1 MTHDDHQ
8 PIPPRVED
16 RALLTGIERYV
27 ADLDL
32 PGALHVRYVTSMM
45 AHARITGIKVD
56 EARVAPGVLDVVTGA
71 DVDVDVGP
79 YPPIDPRLPAPMHR
93 PLLATDTVRFV
104 GEAVVAIVAETASA
118 AADAAELVII
128 DYEPLDPLVDIESSL
143 RADRLLFP
151 DVGSNVAVH
160 ADFGDDVDPHACEVS
175 VRATFRSARV
185 AACPLETRA
194 GASRWEPDGRLVHW
208 SSCQGAHPAQALLCA
223 VYDLPPDR
231 VRVIVPTVG
240 GSFGAKARPYPEE
253 VLLPL
258 LARRVGR
265 PVRWVPDRSDDMVG
279 LGHSRAQV
287 QHVELGGRSDGT
299 LEAMRLHI
307 VGDAGAYPMVG
318 AILPRNTGALSPGPY
333 RIPRVRWSADAVVTT
348 TTPTAAYRGAGR
360 PEAAAIMER
369 AVDLFAAEI
378 GMDPVELRRVNLI
391 RPEEFPYRSATGLE
405 YDSGDYQRCLDQ
417 VLESVG
423 YEQLRAEQAG
433 RRAAGGPLQ
442 LGVGVATFVDRT
454 AGIPGDTEYGS
465 TELRPDG
472 SVLVRTGSTP
482 YGQGHRTT
490 WAMLVAER
498 TGLPL
503 ERIEV
508 VHGDTDLV
516 PRSGVTGGSR
526 SVQRAGSAV
535 AAATDDLVARARD
548 VAAHLLEAALDDVV
562 IDVGAGGRFHV
573 AGTPA
578 RTVGWEEVAG
588 VSDADP
594 LRCEADVGGEATFP
608 FGAYV
613 AVVEVDTETG
623 KIVLRRLVTVDDAGR
638 IVNPVIALGQV
649 HGGAAQGVAQ
659 ALYEVFVYDED
670 GTPMTTNLADYAM
683 PSAAELPSLESRLVE
698 TPTPNNALGA
708 KGIAESGTIG
718 APPAIQNAVVDALAH
733 LGVTHLDLP
742 CTPERVWRAVAEAR
756 GDAPRL
762 PGSVRTPASGT
773 GTGT

>member
-1 MTHDDHQ
+1 MTDHDHQ
-8 PIPPRVED
+8 LTPPRVED
-16 RALLTGIERYV
+16 PAMLTGVERYL

-32 PGALHVRYVTSMM
+32 PGAAHVRYVTSIV
-45 AHARITGIKVD
+45 AHARITGID
-56 EARVAPGVLDVVTGA
+56 LEEARAAPGVLEVACGLDL
-71 DVDVDVGP
+71 DIGP
-79 YPPIDPRLPAPMHR
+79 YPPIDPRLPRSMHR
-93 PLLATDTVRFV
+93 PLLAIDTVRFV
-104 GEAVVAIVAETASA
+104 GEAVVAVVAETEAA
-118 AADAAELVII
+118 AADAAELVVI
-128 DYEPLDPLVDIESSL
+128 DYEPLEPLVDIESSL
-143 RADRLLFP
+143 GGDGLVFP
-151 DVGSNVAVH
+151 DVGTNVAFH
-160 ADFGDDVDPHACEVS
+160 ADSGDDVDPQACEVS

-208 SSCQGAHPAQALLCA
+208 SSCQGAHPARALLCA

-231 VRVIVPTVG
+231 VRVVVPAVG

-299 LEAMRLHI
+299 LEVMRLHI

-318 AILPRNTGALSPGPY
+318 AILPRNTGVLSPGPY
-333 RIPRVRWSADAVVTT
+333 RIPQVTWSADAVVTT

-360 PEAAAIMER
+360 PEAAAVVER

-378 GMDPVELRRVNLI
+378 GMDPVDLRRMNLL
-391 RPEEFPYRSATGLE
+391 RSDEFPYRSGTGLE
-405 YDSGDYQRCLDQ
+405 YDSGDYHGCLDQ
-417 VLESVG
+417 ALDSVG
-423 YEQLRAEQAG
+423 YQQLRVEQAG
-433 RRAAGGPLQ
+433 RRAAGGPVQ

-465 TELRPDG
+465 SELRPDG

-482 YGQGHRTT
+482 YGQGHDTT
-490 WAMLVAER
+490 WAMLVAAR

-503 ERIEV
+503 DRIEV

-526 SVQRAGSAV
+526 SVQWAGSAV
-535 AAATDDLVARARD
+535 AVATDDLVVRARE
-548 VAAHLLEAALDDVV
+548 VAADLLEAAPDDVV
-562 IDVGAGGRFHV
+562 IDVRAGGRFHV

-578 RTVGWEEVAG
+578 HAVSWEEVAAA
-588 VSDADP
+588 SPADP
-594 LRCEADVGGEATFP
+594 LRCEADAGGEATFP

-623 KIVLRRLVTVDDAGR
+623 KVVLRRLVTVDDAGR
-638 IVNPVIALGQV
+638 IVNSVIALGQV

-659 ALYEVFVYDED
+659 ALYETFVYDDD

-683 PSAAELPSLESRLVE
+683 PSAAEFPPFESALVE

-718 APPAIQNAVVDALAH
+718 APPAVQNAVVDALAH
-733 LGVTHLDLP
+733 LGVAHIDLP
-742 CTPERVWRAVAEAR
+742 CTPERVWRAVVEAR
-756 GDAPRL
+756 GGVDGL
-762 PGSVRTPASGT
+762 PGSVRTPASDMGIGT
-773 GTGT
+773 